1 MCCGPRRC
9 WRPAETGKMSDEPI
23 TVREAVRLLWKAD
36 SYPCLGNE
44 DWAVAAGMEK
54 AALAKAAAAVTS
66 PDDPPEFAGWL
77 MTLQRTDLS
86 ANEREQTY
94 WAIHDYFD
102 GGDSKDG

>member
-1 MCCGPRRC
+1 M
-9 WRPAETGKMSDEPI
+9 
-23 TVREAVRLLWKAD
+23 REAVRLLWKAD

-66 PDDPPEFAGWL
+66 PDDPPEFAQWL
-77 MTLQRTDLS
+77 KTLQRTDLS
-86 ANEREQTY
+86 ANEREEIY

-102 GGDSKDG
+102 GEKLQDIQES